1 MVVERLE
8 KQLLLEQFLANF
20 SRAVMSGDVGSMQPH
35 FDKKVLSFGTRAL
48 VCETLDDLVTNQWMR
63 IWGKCESW
71 EIYSV
76 DAMNLDSELA
86 FVAFRWRRVSLSGG
100 EQTGRATL
108 VFSFLETRLVVS
120 HSHFSESPEQE
131 SNLL

>member
-20 SRAVMSGDVGSMQPH
+20 SRAVMSGDVDSMRPH
-35 FDKKVLSFGTRAL
+35 FENKVISFGTRAL
-48 VCETLDDLVTNQWMR
+48 VCETLDDLVANQWMR
-63 IWGKCESW
+63 IWGKCQSW
-71 EIYSV
+71 EISSV
-76 DAMNLDSELA
+76 DAVKLDSELA

-100 EQTGRATL
+100 ERTGRATL

-131 SNLL
+131 